1 MAKIGDHEN
10 QLRAL
15 REAKLKS
22 SRGGVES
29 RHTVQRSAAKPGNTG
44 IITSQS
50 EQSEGRGRSGPQT
63 SRRSAVDDGI
73 HQTPAGVASGPR
85 EAKRKTGRPLAKG
98 EIVHHLNT
106 DETDDRPENLVVVLR
121 PTHAALHKQLETI
134 SARLYTAGLIT
145 FDRHRGYEIT
155 PQLREMMG

>member
-85 EAKRKTGRPLAKG
+85 EAKRKTGRPLAKDADKTLG
-98 EIVHHLNT
+98 K
-106 DETDDRPENLVVVLR
+106 LR
-121 PTHAALHKQLETI
+121 PWVALGMSESTWYRRQAEQRAKEKQ
-134 SARLYTAGLIT
+134 
-145 FDRHRGYEIT
+145 
-155 PQLREMMG
+155 